1 MVFDLRAERL
11 ACLLIF
17 VLTFAGC
24 KKQLEL
30 PEKAPRAVTVM
41 ELKESTPQTP
51 YNVSGSVQSWKTE
64 RIGFEVAGRLQWVKE
79 PGQNVEGQI
88 RDSDR
93 NLIRQG
99 TPLAKIDPA
108 RYEVAL
114 ESAQAAWDV
123 AKLDREVIQIR
134 INDSLPSDIK
144 SAEADVKLA
153 EVEFQRMEQLDR
165 QNAVAQ
171 SEYDAA
177 KNQLQIQQA
186 RLANLRSS
194 LRQATAELKAADAR
208 VKSAEQAHRDAKRDL
223 DNTVL
228 YGSYPGQI
236 SAVDVVPGS
245 VISLGSPVLT
255 LQMMDPIKIE
265 IEVSAEQ
272 SREIQKRRQVP
283 VTFTLSDGRE
293 KEAKAMVYLIDPSAD
308 ASTRTFTVT
317 LLLINEQFRPP
328 LPERLKGLPVA
339 RTRDIW
345 AMKISEIV
353 GGTDGVFM
361 VEESAIERD
370 GDQDYVWLIKDV
382 SFGETI
388 PDLVK
393 VERRNVSRGPIR
405 LPFLGNWDFQQ
416 IIFEDKSIGK
426 DDLLAGKLEFPDIDR
441 SEWDG
446 ESLVVDSGEQWMLR
460 PGDLVNVN
468 LNPDQGQPGLFVPVQ
483 AIYEDLGET
492 YVFVVVDGIAK
503 KTQVKAVL
511 PDTVDM
517 DSLIRIEPM
526 DSSVLQSGS
535 KIVVGGVHY
544 LNDGEQVRVVERVAN
559 DIDNPTRVGQIGDGA
574 KQ

>member
-1 MVFDLRAERL
+1 MVQLGGDMIFDLRIQILLCTL
-11 ACLLIF
+11 AF
-17 VLTFAGC
+17 VLVSVGC
-24 KKQLEL
+24 KKELEL
-30 PEKAPRAVTVM
+30 PEKAPRAVKVM
-41 ELKESTPQTP
+41 ELKVSTPESP

-79 PGQNVEGQI
+79 PGKNVEGQI
-88 RDSDR
+88 RDSER
-93 NLIRQG
+93 NLIKQG

-134 INDSLPSDIK
+134 INDSLPSDIT

-153 EVEFQRMEQLDR
+153 EVDFQRMEVLDQ
-165 QNAVAQ
+165 QNAVAK

-177 KNQLQIQQA
+177 KNQLQIQQT

-272 SREIQKRRQVP
+272 SREIQKRRQIP
-283 VTFTLSDGRE
+283 VTFTLSDGTQ
-293 KEAKAMVYLIDPSAD
+293 KEDKAMVYLIDPSAD

-317 LLLINEQFRPP
+317 LLLINDQIRPP
-328 LPERLKGLPVA
+328 LPDRLKGMPVA
-339 RTRDIW
+339 RARDIW
-345 AMKISEIV
+345 PLKISEIV
-353 GGTDGVFM
+353 GGTNGVLM
-361 VEESAIERD
+361 VEESAIEKD

-388 PDLVK
+388 TDLVK
-393 VERRNVSRGPIR
+393 VERRNVVRGPIR

-416 IIFEDKSIGK
+416 IIFDDKTIDKEG
-426 DDLLAGKLEFPDIDR
+426 LLAGKLEFPDVDR

-468 LNPDQGQPGLFVPVQ
+468 LNPTQGQSGLFVPVQ

-492 YVFVVVDGIAK
+492 FVFVVVDGVAK
-503 KTQVKAVL
+503 KTKVIAIL
-511 PDTVDM
+511 PDTVDL
-517 DSLIRIEPM
+517 DSLIRIEP
-526 DSSVLQSGS
+526 DDTSALQPGAN
-535 KIVVGGVHY
+535 IVVGGVHY
-544 LNDGEQVRVVERVAN
+544 LNDGDKVRVVDPSTN
-559 DIDNPTRVGQIGDGA
+559 DGG